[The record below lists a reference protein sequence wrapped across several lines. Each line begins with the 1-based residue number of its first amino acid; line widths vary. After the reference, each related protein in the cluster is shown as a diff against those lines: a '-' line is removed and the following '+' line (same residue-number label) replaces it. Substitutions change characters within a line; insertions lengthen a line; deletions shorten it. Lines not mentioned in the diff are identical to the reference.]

1 MEVSVKTLADLREI
15 KEKARRD
22 MAARE
27 QSAKYRIVVAMGT
40 CGIAA
45 GARNVM
51 TAILDELNK
60 RNIGDAV
67 VSQTG
72 CLGYCDQ
79 EPLVQVIKPGAE
91 TITYG
96 KITPEIARKIVAEHV
111 QGDRVLASH
120 VFMQQ

>member
-1 MEVSVKTLADLREI
+1 MKTLEDLRAMR
-15 KEKARRD
+15 EKAKQQ
-22 MAARE
+22 MASR
-27 QSAKYRIVVAMGT
+27 SGTAKYRISVAMGT

-51 TAILDELNK
+51 SAILDELNK
-60 RNIGDAV
+60 RGVGMAS

-79 EPLVQVIKPGAE
+79 EPMVQVTGPDNN

-96 KITPEIARKIVAEHV
+96 KVTPEIARRIVAEHV
-111 QGDRVLASH
+111 ADDAVVTAYVFKQG
-120 VFMQQ
+120 

>member
-1 MEVSVKTLADLREI
+1 VKTLADLRAI
-15 KEKARRD
+15 KEKAKQE

-27 QSAKYRIVVAMGT
+27 QSATCRISVAMGT

-51 TAILDELNK
+51 SAILDEMSK
-60 RNIGDAV
+60 RGVKDAT

-79 EPLVQVIKPGAE
+79 EPMVQVTGADKN

-96 KITPEIARKIVAEHV
+96 KVTPEVARKIIADHVRGGKVLTEHV
-111 QGDRVLASH
+111 FNMG
-120 VFMQQ
+120 

>member
-1 MEVSVKTLADLREI
+1 MKTLADLREI
-15 KEKARRD
+15 REKAKRE

-45 GARNVM
+45 GARDVM
-51 TAILDELNK
+51 TAIIDELNK
-60 RNIGDAV
+60 RNITDTV

-79 EPLVQVIKPGAE
+79 EPLVQVSRQGAG

-96 KITPEIARKIVAEHV
+96 KITPEIARHIVAEHI
-111 QGDRVLASH
+111 QKDRVLADH

>member
-1 MEVSVKTLADLREI
+1 MKTLADLRAV
-15 KEKARRD
+15 KEKAKKE

-27 QSAKYRIVVAMGT
+27 KSAKYRITVAMGT

-51 TAILDELNK
+51 SAILDEMSK
-60 RNIGDAV
+60 RNIQDV
-67 VSQTG
+67 HISQVG

-79 EPLVQVIKPGAE
+79 EPMVQITGSDNN

-96 KITPEIARKIVAEHV
+96 KVAPEVARDLVAKHIQEDVVLTEHV
-111 QGDRVLASH
+111 
-120 VFMQQ
+120 FK

>member
-1 MEVSVKTLADLREI
+1 MEVCVKTLADLREI

-27 QSAKYRIVVAMGT
+27 QTARYRIVVAMGT

-51 TAILDELNK
+51 SAILDEISK
-60 RNIGDAV
+60 RNITDTV

-72 CLGYCDQ
+72 CLGFCDQ
-79 EPLVQVIKPGAE
+79 EPLVQVIQPDKS

-96 KITPEIARKIVAEHV
+96 KITPEVARKIVAEHI
-111 QGDRVLASH
+111 QSDRVVASH

>member
-1 MEVSVKTLADLREI
+1 MKTLADLRAV
-15 KEKARRD
+15 KEKAKKE

-27 QSAKYRIVVAMGT
+27 QSAKYRITVAMGT

-51 TAILDELNK
+51 SALLDEMSK
-60 RNIGDAV
+60 RNIQDV
-67 VSQTG
+67 HISQAG

-79 EPLVQVIKPGAE
+79 EPMVQITGSDKN

-96 KITPEIARKIVAEHV
+96 KVSPEVARDLVAKHIQEDVVLTEHV
-111 QGDRVLASH
+111 
-120 VFMQQ
+120 FK

>member
-1 MEVSVKTLADLREI
+1 MKTLADLRAI
-15 KEKARRD
+15 KEKAKQE

-27 QSAKYRIVVAMGT
+27 QSATYRISVAMGT

-51 TAILDELNK
+51 SAILDEMSK
-60 RNIGDAV
+60 RGVQDATV
-67 VSQTG
+67 AQTG

-79 EPLVQVIKPGAE
+79 EPMVQVTGTDKN

-96 KITPEIARKIVAEHV
+96 KVTPQVARKIIADHV
-111 QGDRVLASH
+111 RGGKVLTDH
-120 VFMQQ
+120 VFNMG

>member
-1 MEVSVKTLADLREI
+1 MKTLADLRAM
-15 KEKARRD
+15 KEKAKQD

-45 GARNVM
+45 GARSVM
-51 TAILDELNK
+51 SAILDEISK
-60 RNIGDAV
+60 RKITDAV

-79 EPLVQVIKPGAE
+79 EPLVQVIRQGSE
-91 TITYG
+91 VVTYG
-96 KITPEIARKIVAEHV
+96 KVTPEVARQIVSEHIV
-111 QGDRVLASH
+111 GDRILASH
-120 VFMQQ
+120 VFTH

>member
-1 MEVSVKTLADLREI
+1 MKTLEDLRAI
-15 KEKARRD
+15 REKAKRE

-27 QSAKYRIVVAMGT
+27 SAAKYRISVAMGT

-51 TAILDELNK
+51 SAILDEINK
-60 RNIGDAV
+60 RNVQQAV

-79 EPLVQVIKPGAE
+79 EPMVQVTGPDNN

-96 KITPEIARKIVAEHV
+96 KVTPEIARKIIADHV
-111 QGDRVLASH
+111 VGDAVVSAYVFKQG
-120 VFMQQ
+120 

>member
-1 MEVSVKTLADLREI
+1 MKTLADLRAI
-15 KEKARRD
+15 KEKAKRE

-27 QSAKYRIVVAMGT
+27 EQANYRIVVAMGT

-51 TAILDELNK
+51 SAILDELTK
-60 RNIGDAV
+60 RSILDAV
-67 VSQTG
+67 VTQTG

-79 EPLVQVIKPGAE
+79 EPMVQIVQSDKS

-96 KITPEIARKIVAEHV
+96 KINAKTARKIVSEHIAK
-111 QGDRVLASH
+111 DNVLTDL
-120 VFMQQ
+120 VFAKS

>member
-1 MEVSVKTLADLREI
+1 VKTLADLRQI
-15 KEKARRD
+15 KEKAKME

-27 QSAKYRIVVAMGT
+27 QNATYRIVVAMGT

-51 TAILDELNK
+51 SAILDEMNK
-60 RNIGDAV
+60 RNIKDTIV
-67 VSQTG
+67 TQTG

-79 EPLVQVIKPGAE
+79 EPLVQVMESDKP

-96 KITPEIARKIVAEHV
+96 KVTPEVARRIIAEHIIAKNILS
-111 QGDRVLASH
+111 DF
-120 VFMQQ
+120 VFKQS

>member
-1 MEVSVKTLADLREI
+1 VKTLADLRAI
-15 KEKARRD
+15 KEKAKQD

-27 QSAKYRIVVAMGT
+27 QSATYRISVAMGT

-45 GARNVM
+45 GARSVM
-51 TAILDELNK
+51 SAILDEMSK
-60 RNIGDAV
+60 RGIQDAT

-79 EPLVQVIKPGAE
+79 EPMVQVTDAQNT

-96 KITPEIARKIVAEHV
+96 KVSPEAARKIIADHVQNGNVLTEHV
-111 QGDRVLASH
+111 FNMS
-120 VFMQQ
+120 